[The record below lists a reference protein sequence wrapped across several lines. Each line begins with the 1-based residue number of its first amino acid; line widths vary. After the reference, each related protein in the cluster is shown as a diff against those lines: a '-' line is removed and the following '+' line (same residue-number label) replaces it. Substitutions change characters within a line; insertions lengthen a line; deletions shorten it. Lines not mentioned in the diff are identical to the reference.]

1 MTNSKKKTLVL
12 IDSNALIH
20 RAFHALPPLTKKD
33 GTPSGAVYGYA
44 LTLLSVMDQLKPDF
58 IAATFDLP
66 GPTFRHEQYKEY
78 KATRAK
84 APDELYEQIPIVKDL
99 LRAYGIPIYEKKGY
113 EADDVIGTL
122 TKDPKLE
129 KKVDSIIVTGDL
141 DALQLVDDDTKVF
154 TLRKG
159 IKDTV
164 IYDAEGVMERFH
176 VSPEQIVDYKALRG
190 DASDNIPGVKGIGE
204 KTAVDLLTKYR
215 SLKNIYKNVND
226 VAPEAVKKKLIN
238 GKKDAMISYDLAKI
252 VTSLD
257 MNFNIKDA
265 ETSKLDDEKLASF
278 FQKMEFHSLYK
289 RITGKT
295 GTENGSSKKR
305 DIVIEE
311 IKTKPDLN
319 KIEKIIQN
327 QKKVAITLAICD
339 DNTASQFVGISLSID
354 SSKGYY
360 ISAKN
365 AGNILR
371 MIGDPGILKVGYNVK
386 RDLKIYKKFTGNYFT
401 SFFDIQIAAYI
412 LNAGTDTSLDKLVFE
427 EFMVELKYQKQ
438 KKGQASLLDN
448 TNEQLLQ
455 AAAEQAVWI
464 LKLHG
469 VYEENIAKI
478 SDQQKKEK
486 KSTMLSLFNDL
497 EMPLVPII
505 AEMEDCGVKVENN
518 ILHQVSNITQHTL
531 EKLERNI
538 YDLADEE
545 FNINSP
551 SQLAQILYE
560 KLKISTSEIKRG
572 KTGLSTNADQLR
584 KIKDFHPI
592 VPLIEKYRELFKVK
606 TTYADA
612 LPKLVQEDGRIHAH
626 FNQAVTATGRLSSSD
641 PNLQNIP
648 KKGKLADIIRSA
660 FVADKGRVFVSADY
674 SQIDLRVAAHLS
686 DDPKLKEVF
695 MENKDIHRATAA
707 WVNNIPLEKVTDKQR
722 GEAKSL
728 NFGILYGMGLYGFMR
743 DSGVSRKQA
752 QSFIDQYMRTF
763 SRLKEYIEET
773 KKFVRKY
780 GFIETEMGRRRYIPN
795 INASNAM
802 FRAAAERMAVNLP
815 VQGLAAD
822 IMKLAMIRASGDVA
836 ERYSKKDRAVALILQ
851 IHDELIFEIDEK
863 IADKFMKDLKE
874 SMEKVYKLKV
884 PLIVNAKSGKN
895 WKELQ

>member
-1 MTNSKKKTLVL
+1 MTKKKKKTLVL

-20 RAFHALPPLTKKD
+20 RAFHALPLLTKKD

-78 KATRAK
+78 KATRVK
-84 APDELYEQIPIVKDL
+84 APNELYEQIPIVKDL

-164 IYDAEGVMERFH
+164 TYDTKGVMERFR
-176 VSPEQIVDYKALRG
+176 VSPKQIVDYKALRG

-204 KTAVDLLTKYR
+204 KTAVDLLTKYH
-215 SLKNIYKNVND
+215 SLKGVYKNVDN
-226 VAPEAVKKKLIN
+226 VTPEAVKKKLID
-238 GKKDAMISYDLAKI
+238 GKRDAMISYDLAKI
-252 VTSLD
+252 VTDLD
-257 MNFNIKDA
+257 MNFSIKDT
-265 ETSKLDDEKLASF
+265 ETSKLDNEKLASF

-289 RITGKT
+289 RIAGKT
-295 GTENGSSKKR
+295 GAENGSSIKR
-305 DIVIEE
+305 DIAIEE
-311 IKTKPDLN
+311 VKTKQDLN
-319 KIEKIIQN
+319 KIEKIIQDR
-327 QKKVAITLAICD
+327 KKAAITLAVCD
-339 DNTASQFVGISLSID
+339 DNTISQFIGIALSVD
-354 SSKGYY
+354 DSKGYY
-360 ISAKN
+360 IPVEN
-365 AGNILR
+365 VDNILQI
-371 MIGDPGILKVGYNVK
+371 IGNPDILKIGYNAK
-386 RDLKIYKKFTGNYFT
+386 HDLKIYKKLTGNYFT

-427 EFMVELKYQKQ
+427 EFVTELKYQKQ

-448 TNEQLLQ
+448 TNDQLLQ
-455 AAAEQAVWI
+455 AAAEQTVWI
-464 LKLHG
+464 FRLHG
-469 VYEENIAKI
+469 VYEGNIAKI
-478 SDQQKKEK
+478 SDQQQKEER
-486 KSTMLSLFNDL
+486 STLFSLLNHL
-497 EMPLVPII
+497 EMPLVPIL
-505 AEMEDCGVKVENN
+505 AKMESCGVKVDGSV
-518 ILHQVSNITQHTL
+518 LHKVSKITQHAL
-531 EKLERNI
+531 EKLKRNI
-538 YDLADEE
+538 HDLADEE

-551 SQLAQILYE
+551 SQLSGILYE

-572 KTGLSTNADQLR
+572 KTGFSTNADQLR
-584 KIKDFHPI
+584 KIRDFHPI
-592 VPLIEKYRELFKVK
+592 VPLIEEYRELFKVK

-612 LPKLVQEDGRIHAH
+612 LPKLVREDGRIHAH

-660 FVADKGRVFVSADY
+660 FVADEGKMFISADY

-695 MENKDIHRATAA
+695 MENKDIHQATAA
-707 WVNNIPLEKVTDKQR
+707 WVNNIPLEEVTDRQR

-743 DSGVSRKQA
+743 DSGVSGKQA
-752 QSFIDQYMRTF
+752 QNFIDQYMKTF
-763 SRLKEYIEET
+763 SQLKKYIEKT
-773 KKFVRKY
+773 KESVRKY
-780 GFIETEMGRRRYIPN
+780 GYIETEMGRRRYIPN

-822 IMKLAMIRASGDVA
+822 IMKLAMIKANNVA
-836 ERYSKKDRAVALILQ
+836 ARYNKKSQTVDLILQ

-874 SMEKVYKLKV
+874 VMEKVYRLKV
-884 PLIVNAKSGKN
+884 PLVVNVKKGKN